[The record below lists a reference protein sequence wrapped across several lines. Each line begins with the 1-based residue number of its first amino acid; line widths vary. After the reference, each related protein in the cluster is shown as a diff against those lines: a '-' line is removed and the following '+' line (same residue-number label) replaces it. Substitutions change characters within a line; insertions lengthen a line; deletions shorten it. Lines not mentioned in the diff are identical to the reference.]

1 MPLARS
7 RAMARDGA
15 WYQALARALNSGHRS
30 VGSLT
35 ARLRI
40 RCARQRCRAERGK
53 HSAIARMI
61 PMRLGEEGFLQMR
74 LEEVGSFQMRL
85 DEQGSF
91 QMRLGEARFP
101 QIGQAPLT
109 L

>member
-1 MPLARS
+1 
-7 RAMARDGA
+7 
-15 WYQALARALNSGHRS
+15 
-30 VGSLT
+30 
-35 ARLRI
+35 
-40 RCARQRCRAERGK
+40 
-53 HSAIARMI
+53 
-61 PMRLGEEGFLQMR
+61 MRLGEEGFLQMR

-109 L
+109 LLSFAALVLAPPDYGQDRGNVGWWAARLRDSTVLASPARTLSDKCG